1 MGKKQASAR
10 LKNKIKQLI
19 ARSIAQMEKTVG
31 KERETYQSRH
41 HKKMR

>member
-19 ARSIAQMEKTVG
+19 ARSISQMEKSVS

-41 HKKMR
+41 QKNKR

>member
-1 MGKKQASAR
+1 MGKRKASAR
-10 LKNKIKQLI
+10 LKNKIKHLI

-41 HKKMR
+41 HRKMK